1 MKKSITKQLC
11 VLILTL
17 PLLLAS
23 CKKDGSSKGGSASA
37 TKAKLLT
44 SGSWTIQ
51 DYQRKNGQGA
61 WVSENDPNMVRYTI
75 TFYANNTYA
84 EQGNGTLPSW
94 SANADFSQITLGD
107 GTDAFGTFRVVALTS
122 TSLQLENLNPAS
134 DELYVYS
141 H

>member
-1 MKKSITKQLC
+1 MKTTHHIAC
-11 VLILTL
+11 YVLAATAFFI
-17 PLLLAS
+17 AS
-23 CKKDGSSKGGSASA
+23 CKKDSNSSISSSKE
-37 TKAKLLT
+37 KLLT

-51 DYQRKNGQGA
+51 YYEKKNSQGT
-61 WVSENDPNMVRYTI
+61 WVSENDPAMVHFAI

-84 EQGNGTLPSW
+84 EPSTSSTSTW

-107 GTDAFGTFRVVALTS
+107 GTDAFGTFKVVALTA

-134 DELYVYS
+134 GELYVYT